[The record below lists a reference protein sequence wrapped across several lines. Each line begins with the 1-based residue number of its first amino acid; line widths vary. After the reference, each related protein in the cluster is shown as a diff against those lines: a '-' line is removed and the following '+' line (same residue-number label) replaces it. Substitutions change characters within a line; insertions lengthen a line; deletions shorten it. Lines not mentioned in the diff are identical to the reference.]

1 MGKRV
6 EDVLAALKGA
16 FASGGW
22 HGPTVLESIAGVTA
36 AQARK
41 KPTGAHHSVHELV
54 DHNALWERAAI
65 RNLKTGRAPARPE
78 REWASPRTNFGTS
91 VRRLKDAHRALV
103 TEVACLRET
112 DLERAVKTDGSGAM
126 PLVSVLHGVA
136 AHAAYHAGQI
146 RLIRTL
152 L

>member
-1 MGKRV
+1 MGRRI
-6 EDVLAALKGA
+6 EDVLTALKGA
-16 FASGGW
+16 FDSGGW

-41 KPTGAHHSVHELV
+41 RPAGAHHSVHELV
-54 DHNALWERAAI
+54 DHIAFWERAAI
-65 RNLKTGRAPARPE
+65 HYLKKGRPPARPE
-78 REWASPRTNFGTS
+78 REWSSPRTNFGTS

-103 TEVACLRET
+103 TEVACLREM
-112 DLERAVKTDGSGAM
+112 DLERVVRTQEGSV
-126 PLVSVLHGVA
+126 PLSAVLHGVA